1 MPITEGKGRKMLEK
15 MGWKEG
21 QGVGKHKEGPV
32 EPLALDIKT
41 NRRGLVSQ
49 DDNKPGKDAV
59 MFQMC
64 GN

>member
-32 EPLALDIKT
+32 EPLALDIKR

-49 DDNKPGKDAV
+49 DDTKPAKDAS